1 MFFYIDS
8 LYCML
13 FKYALF
19 SVDLLSALSYFVLC
33 TYLFEAWVTCARR
46 TKNLSS
52 PLSKISNYVQAGY
65 QNISHS

>member
-1 MFFYIDS
+1 
-8 LYCML
+8 ML
-13 FKYALF
+13 FKYAIF
-19 SVDLLSALSYFVLC
+19 SVDLLSVLSYFVL
-33 TYLFEAWVTCARR
+33 TSLKRWVTCARR